1 VFGRRVQPD
10 EEIRGLTVMEP
21 WAMLLAI
28 DEKTIETRS
37 RSLGEYRGL
46 VAIHASKRF
55 PMVYRRLCWSEPFR
69 SALIDAGIDHRD
81 DALPLG
87 QILAVA
93 TLHIV
98 MRTEDILN
106 VFASAA
112 PGSLTFARRDRE
124 LAFGNYESNRV
135 GLFVKDL
142 VRLKRPVSAKG
153 ALGLWTFDDQ
163 PEALADVR
171 EQLRE
176 AV

>member
-1 VFGRRVQPD
+1 MRNRLFQRD

-21 WAMLLAI
+21 WAMLLSV

-55 PMVYRRLCWSEPFR
+55 PKEYRRLCWSEPFR
-69 SALIDAGIDHRD
+69 SALIDAGVDHRD

-93 TLHIV
+93 RLHMV
-98 MRTEDILN
+98 MRTEDILD
-106 VFASAA
+106 VFASAR

-124 LAFGNYESNRV
+124 LAFGNYEPNRV

-142 VRLKRPVSAKG
+142 VRLRATRARAGRARPVELRRSAG
-153 ALGLWTFDDQ
+153 RARRG
-163 PEALADVR
+163 P
-171 EQLRE
+171 
-176 AV
+176 